1 MTTSDV
7 TTAIVVDQTT
17 NEAFDVIN
25 NPQDWWSGEI
35 KGDTKKN
42 NDEFNY
48 RYKELHFSKQKI
60 VEMIPGQKVV

>member
-35 KGDTKKN
+35 KGDTKKITMSLPIDIKN
-42 NDEFNY
+42 CIFQ
-48 RYKELHFSKQKI
+48 SKK
-60 VEMIPGQKVV
+60 